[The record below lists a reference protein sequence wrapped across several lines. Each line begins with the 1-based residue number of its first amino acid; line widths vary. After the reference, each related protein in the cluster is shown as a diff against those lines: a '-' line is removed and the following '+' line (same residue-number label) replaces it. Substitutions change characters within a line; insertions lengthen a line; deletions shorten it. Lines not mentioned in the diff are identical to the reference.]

1 MIEEFSIELVV
12 EGADGS
18 LSPFHI
24 YVGAPE
30 VRDGMHACLW
40 WCSLMK
46 EPHWQGGYSP
56 EQAYREA
63 FKTIARLIDGDGLHL
78 ERTDGQPFVLEIP
91 FPNPPNGFGAD

>member
-1 MIEEFSIELVV
+1 MLKEYSIELVV

-18 LSPFHI
+18 LAPFHI

-30 VRDGMHACLW
+30 FREGTHASLW

-46 EPHWQGGYSP
+46 APHWQGGNSP

-63 FKTIARLIDGDGLHL
+63 FKTISRLIEGEHLQLRQIDG
-78 ERTDGQPFVLEIP
+78 TPFQLDIP
-91 FPNPPNGFGAD
+91 FPNRPDSPI

>member
-1 MIEEFSIELVV
+1 MEEFSAELVV

-18 LSPFHI
+18 LAPFHI

-30 VRDGMHACLW
+30 TQDGVQACLW

-46 EPHWQGGYSP
+46 EPHWQGGSSP

-63 FKTIARLIDGDGLHL
+63 FKTIARLVDSEQLRLRRRDGS
-78 ERTDGQPFVLEIP
+78 PFEFEIP
-91 FPNPPNGFGAD
+91 FPSPPDEQS